1 MIITSKIS
9 GKWMKYPHYDVPAI
23 NYKEGLLFIVYDNDC
38 LKFIHTDKKYN
49 IIELKYLKQE
59 KISHNTEET
68 FITAIPIIENC
79 SISNERHFEKFPPID
94 CLKERVIFTIW
105 FGTSYT
111 DNRDKQFQSIVKNSD
126 CKVININQNN
136 IHLLEYP
143 IHKSFTYLS
152 SIHKA
157 DYLRCYLMYYYGG
170 GYSDLKGTEGSWIH
184 CFGALENNENL
195 YAIGYHCDGIP
206 SKNDAGQN
214 YNITL
219 SKKLI
224 KNKNNLI
231 GVGFFIFKKNNSLI
245 NKWFLKLNE
254 KLDFFYE
261 KLKKNPAKY
270 DRESACGCPVPKWE
284 GGQLDTKYPIHWNT
298 ILGYILYPIYL
309 KHIKNI
315 KKGIP
320 SRIKG
325 NYK

>member
-1 MIITSKIS
+1 MIITAKIS

-23 NYKEGLLFIVYDNDC
+23 NYKEGLLFIVYDNEC

-49 IIELKYLKQE
+49 IIELKYLKEE
-59 KISHNTEET
+59 KISHNTET
-68 FITAIPIIENC
+68 FITAIPIVEHC
-79 SISNERHFEKFPPID
+79 SISDERQFIHFPPKD
-94 CLKERVIFTIW
+94 CLKDNVIFTIW

-111 DNRDKQFQSIVKNSD
+111 DNRDKQFQSIVKNSG

-143 IHKSFTYLS
+143 LHKSFTYLS

-170 GYSDLKGTEGSWIH
+170 GYSDLKSTSGSWVN
-184 CFGALENNENL
+184 CFSDLKKYNFL
-195 YAIGYHCDGIP
+195 YSIGYKCDDLP
-206 SKNDAGQN
+206 SKNTSGEHYD
-214 YNITL
+214 TRL
-219 SKKLI
+219 SKQLHLNINKL
-224 KNKNNLI
+224 N
-231 GVGFFIFKKNNSLI
+231 GVGFFIFKRNNSLI
-245 NKWFLKLNE
+245 NEWFSKLNE

-261 KLKKNPAKY
+261 KLKENPAKY

-315 KKGIP
+315 RKGIP
-320 SRIKG
+320 NRNDNNK
-325 NYK
+325 YK